1 MITDAPNLNTLWA
14 ELIVEELIR
23 NGVDHFIIS
32 PGSRSTPLTV
42 AAARN
47 PKAKTTVHFDE
58 RGAAY
63 FALGVAK
70 ALGKP
75 CALICTSGTAVANYF
90 PAIVEASMSYVP
102 LVVLTADRPP
112 ELQNTGANQ
121 TINQTNIYGE
131 YVRHFVAMPCPDEH
145 VPLSYVLTTIDH
157 AVAAARLSPS
167 GPVQINCAYREPLAP
182 SGSMHNAS
190 LCIMFEQW
198 LKTDEP
204 YSQWKRPEVTHEVGD
219 VFALAKKIHEFERV
233 LFIVGNLPDANQDY
247 GGGTAAIILQS
258 LHDVPVFADITSSA
272 RVQPSLPEN
281 NASIANYDLMLLS
294 PRFREQ
300 CAPDVVVHLGG
311 PIVSKRLSEHFAVTN
326 PTYYI
331 HVADHGSRLDPNHRV
346 THRVQ
351 ASALSAVLDL
361 FPDKKPAPSAW
372 TMRIREESR
381 VVQDAV
387 RTCLGQEST
396 LSEPLIASTLGEI
409 LPDREDTAIFVG
421 NSMPVRYLDMY
432 SGLLHPFTRIVSNRG
447 ASGIDGSIATAAGYA
462 RASGMHTIALIGD
475 LTALHDL
482 NSLSLLNQEGVR
494 VTLIVINNNGGGI
507 FHFLPIAEHTDV
519 FEKYFG
525 TPHGL
530 HFEDAASLFGLPY
543 ARPTTKAEFIEAYKM
558 AQDSAASSIIEVITD
573 REENLR
579 LHRKISDAVVKAL
592 ENL

>member
-1 MITDAPNLNTLWA
+1 MITDAPNLNILWA
-14 ELIVEELIR
+14 ELIIEELIR

-63 FALGVAK
+63 FALGTAK

-131 YVRHFVAMPCPDEH
+131 YVRHFVAMPCPDEQVH
-145 VPLSYVLTTIDH
+145 LEYVLTTVNH
-157 AVAAARLSPS
+157 AVAAARRSPS
-167 GPVQINCAYREPLAP
+167 GPVHINCAYREPLAP
-182 SGSMHNAS
+182 SGDLALDVSS
-190 LCIMFEQW
+190 SIGIEQW
-198 LKTDEP
+198 LKSDKP

-219 VFALAKKIHEFERV
+219 VFALAERIHEFERA
-233 LFIVGNLPDANQDY
+233 LFIVGNLPDANQDH
-247 GGGTAAIILQS
+247 GDGTAALILQS
-258 LHDVPVFADITSSA
+258 LFDVPVFADITSGA
-272 RVQPSLPEN
+272 RLQPSLPEN
-281 NASIANYDLMLLS
+281 NAPITNYDLMLLS
-294 PRFREQ
+294 PRFREH
-300 CAPDVVVHLGG
+300 CTPDVVIHLGG
-311 PIVSKRLSEHFAVTN
+311 PIVSKRLSEHLADAN

-351 ASALSAVLDL
+351 ASTFSAVLDL
-361 FPDKKPAPSAW
+361 FPDKKPRPSAW
-372 TMRIREESR
+372 TTRIREASR
-381 VVQDAV
+381 VAHDAV
-387 RTCLGQEST
+387 RACLGPEST
-396 LSEPLIASTLGEI
+396 LTEPLIASTLGEI

-432 SGLLHPFTRIVSNRG
+432 SGLLQPFTRIVSNRG
-447 ASGIDGSIATAAGYA
+447 SSGIDGNIATAAGYA
-462 RASGMHTIALIGD
+462 RASGIHTIALIGD

-482 NSLSLLNQEGVR
+482 NSLSLLTGEGVR
-494 VTLIVINNNGGGI
+494 VTLIVLNNNGGGI

-530 HFEDAASLFGLPY
+530 HFNDAARMFGLPY
-543 ARPTTKAEFIEAYKM
+543 SRPTTKAEFVEAYKM
-558 AQDSAASSIIEVITD
+558 AQDSATSCIIEVITD

-592 ENL
+592 D